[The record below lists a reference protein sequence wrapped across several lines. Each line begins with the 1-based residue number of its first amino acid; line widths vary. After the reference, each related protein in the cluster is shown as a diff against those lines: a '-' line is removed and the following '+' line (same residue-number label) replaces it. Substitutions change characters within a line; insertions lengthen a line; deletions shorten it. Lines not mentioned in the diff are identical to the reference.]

1 MMEIYTHIMP
11 SPVGPLTIRGNDT
24 TINEITFKE
33 GIVTEPVTLPEVFR
47 LCIAELEAYFAGTLE
62 TFTFPIEQQGT
73 PFQQSVWQQLI
84 AIPYGHTISY
94 LQLAKRINNPK
105 SIRAV
110 GTTNGKNQLVI
121 VVPCHR
127 VIGSN
132 GSLVGF
138 GGGLWRKK
146 WLLDHEMKK
155 KYGSNL
161 LF

>member
-1 MMEIYTHIMP
+1 MEIYTHIMP